1 MSDIKVAPIRALR
14 DMPPNLKARRLA
26 IHSKL
31 PMIRPVSI
39 KPLCAFP
46 R

>member
-14 DMPPNLKARRLA
+14 DTPPNLRARRLA
-26 IHSKL
+26 RQSNL
-31 PMIRPVSI
+31 PMIRPLSI